1 MRVDRSVDA
10 ARDTSGTAETVRRL
24 REGDR
29 RAFLAVY
36 EEMRPRL
43 FGFLL
48 RLTRRR
54 DMAEDLLQET
64 FMKLARNAPNL
75 REDTNISAWL
85 FTVAR
90 NAYIS
95 HRRWSMLDVSR
106 FFAMGDDV
114 DEAAAAGGDPGDDA
128 ERAEAMRGL
137 ERALATLPVA
147 QREVLLLVCVE
158 GVEQATAAGILGIS
172 HDNLRQ
178 RLARARAALDATMK
192 EMGHG

>member
-1 MRVDRSVDA
+1 LGVDTDVDGSES
-10 ARDTSGTAETVRRL
+10 DLVRRL

-29 RAFLAVY
+29 RAFLTVY

-48 RLTRRR
+48 RLARRR
-54 DMAEDLLQET
+54 DTAEDLLQET
-64 FMKLARNAPNL
+64 FMKLARHAPNL
-75 REDTNISAWL
+75 REDTKIAPWL

-95 HRRWSMLDVSR
+95 HRRWSMLDMSR

-114 DEAAAAGGDPGDDA
+114 DDAVSLAATPDA
-128 ERAEAMRGL
+128 QSERAEAMRGL
-137 ERALATLPVA
+137 ERALGELPTSH
-147 QREVLLLVCVE
+147 REVLLLVCVE
-158 GVEQATAAGILGIS
+158 GVEQADAAAILGIS

-178 RLARARAALDATMK
+178 RLTRARAALSSTMK
-192 EMGHG
+192 ELGHAEA